1 MLWCGVLE
9 VEERMI
15 VRRCEVVVRIGV
27 YRGVKAD
34 SIWNGYGRPW
44 K

>member
-1 MLWCGVLE
+1 MLWCFVLE

-15 VRRCEVVVRIGV
+15 VWRCEVVVRTGV
-27 YRGVKAD
+27 YRGIKVG
-34 SIWNGYGRPW
+34 SIWNGYGRLW